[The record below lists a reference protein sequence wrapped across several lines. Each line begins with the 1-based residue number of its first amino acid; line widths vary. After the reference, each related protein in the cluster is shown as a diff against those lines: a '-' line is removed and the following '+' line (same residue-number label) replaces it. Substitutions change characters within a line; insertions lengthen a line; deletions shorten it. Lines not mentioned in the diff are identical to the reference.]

1 MLAAAWTTPVPTAL
15 PSNNAGIHATV
26 LHSGAVAVAYNNM
39 SGEAKHDLRNVLAI
53 SISDDGGATF
63 PTTRL
68 LEKHPP
74 SALTTEAAAEGELRA
89 GGIGPTSCDCYSYPT
104 MAQAEDGTI
113 HIAYTY
119 QRRTIKVTAV
129 TEAWVRAAE
138 GPLCQ

>member
-1 MLAAAWTTPVPTAL
+1 MPTAL

-26 LHSGAVAVAYNNM
+26 LRSGAVAVAYNNM

-53 SISDDGGATF
+53 SISDDGGASF

-74 SALTTEAAAEGELRA
+74 SALATDSEGELRLRA

>member
-1 MLAAAWTTPVPTAL
+1 M
-15 PSNNAGIHATV
+15 V

-53 SISDDGGATF
+53 SISDDGGASF

-74 SALTTEAAAEGELRA
+74 SALTTEAAAEGELRM